1 MGPFKLMISAVAL
14 TAFTATGAIAQ
25 DHHRERGNQGQ
36 RTPQADQARPRAQAQ
51 PRQQP
56 QSRQQQAQPRRQE
69 AQPRTFEQRG
79 PQTQPRTFE
88 QRGPQAQPRTFEQRG
103 PQAQPRTFEQRGPQ
117 AQPRA
122 YAPQV
127 QPRTYDRRGTEIRPD
142 SRSYSGDRAVPRTYE
157 TARPYRNESRGY
169 YGGRTYAYVSPRI
182 VRPEFDGFAPYR
194 PYVYRPSLR
203 IGVYYGYDGYYPYGY
218 TPDYYFNP
226 IPGHLYGGLRIVNAP
241 RDAQVFA
248 DGYYVGIVDDF
259 DGIFQHL
266 NLETGPHHIEIN
278 EPGLQPVAFDVNIAP
293 GRTMTFRAD
302 PYMFQP

>member
-14 TAFTATGAIAQ
+14 TAFTATGAMAQ

-36 RTPQADQARPRAQAQ
+36 RAPQAEQARPRQQAQ
-51 PRQQP
+51 PREQAP
-56 QSRQQQAQPRRQE
+56 SRQQAEPRRQE
-69 AQPRTFEQRG
+69 AQPRTFEPRA
-79 PQTQPRTFE
+79 PQAQSRTFE
-88 QRGPQAQPRTFEQRG
+88 PR
-103 PQAQPRTFEQRGPQ
+103 APQ

-122 YAPQV
+122 YDRRAPQVQPRTYAPQV

-142 SRSYSGDRAVPRTYE
+142 VRSYSGDRAVPRTFE
-157 TARPYRNESRGY
+157 TPRPYRNDTRGY

-182 VRPEFDGFAPYR
+182 IRPDFGDFTPYR
-194 PYVYRPSLR
+194 PYRYRPSLR

-226 IPGHLYGGLRIVNAP
+226 IPGHYYGGLRIVDAP

-266 NLETGPHHIEIN
+266 NLEAGPHHIEIN

>member
-1 MGPFKLMISAVAL
+1 MISAVAL
-14 TAFTATGAIAQ
+14 TTFATTGAFAQ
-25 DHHRERGNQGQ
+25 DHHRERSNQGQ
-36 RTPQADQARPRAQAQ
+36 RAPQAEQARPREQAQ
-51 PRQQP
+51 PRQQAAP
-56 QSRQQQAQPRRQE
+56 PRQEQPRREQAQPR
-69 AQPRTFEQRG
+69 TYEQRA
-79 PQTQPRTFE
+79 
-88 QRGPQAQPRTFEQRG
+88 PQAQPRPYEQR
-103 PQAQPRTFEQRGPQ
+103 PQMQQRTYEQR
-117 AQPRA
+117 
-122 YAPQV
+122 APQV
-127 QPRTYDRRGTEIRPD
+127 QPRTYEARPPMDVRRDNQVRPD
-142 SRSYSGDRAVPRTYE
+142 NRNYSGQRDRTFNGDRAVPRTYE
-157 TARPYRNESRGY
+157 TQRPYRYDSRDRDDHRY

-182 VRPEFDGFAPYR
+182 VRPYFDEYVPYR

-266 NLETGPHHIEIN
+266 NLEAGPHHIEIN